1 MLTESKSN
9 EICIAK
15 LQVKLLI
22 LNSIISFNSTE
33 LISGKIEI
41 FFNYIY
47 SMIINQEEKFQLIF
61 DKLKE
66 KQTEQSMFNKF
77 LEMYPAEWKQLKVT
91 FSKFNRSKQ
100 FGKTIPL
107 PKPEQSL
114 RKEIRVW
121 LKRH

>member
-1 MLTESKSN
+1 VLIKSKSN

-33 LISGKIEI
+33 LISRKIEI

-77 LEMYPAEWKQLKVT
+77 LEMYPTEWKQLKVT